1 MRPWHVVWEK
11 QRNPGLG
18 LGQAQKCEKKSNQFD
33 NLPLRR
39 ANAMLHG
46 VKDNYQHAP
55 IEQQCVKICHCEPL
69 PARQHFLTL
78 TITIPFN
85 YMAFKTSFSIDI
97 FQCGPH
103 MIYCLF
109 ILL

>member
-1 MRPWHVVWEK
+1 MWYGKNREIWVLTWDRHK
-11 QRNPGLG
+11 T
-18 LGQAQKCEKKSNQFD
+18 EKKSNQFD
-33 NLPLRR
+33 NLPWDGR
-39 ANAMLHG
+39 MPCSTG

-78 TITIPFN
+78 TITVPFN